1 MLKIVA
7 ASALILIAC
16 SFLSVLTYTS
26 MNGWELIQ
34 TEYYHNPPVRLR
46 IAYALTATSFF
57 ETLGTLV
64 VFVLTF

>member
-7 ASALILIAC
+7 ASAVILIAC
-16 SFLSVLTYTS
+16 YFLSVLTYTS

-64 VFVLTF
+64 VFILTF

>member
-1 MLKIVA
+1 MLKIIAV
-7 ASALILIAC
+7 SALILIGC
-16 SFLSVLTYTS
+16 SFLSVLTYTG

-64 VFVLTF
+64 VFILTF